1 MAQNFVQHT
10 HHNPKSTDLT
20 GLDFLVEYDDA
31 TAAVSIQEMRGGSF
45 QSCFG
50 AASARPR
57 SRKQSAARTALGG
70 RVAVR
75 HDLIASGYRAGAVA
89 IDPPWPFE
97 HYSDRAAHAVTD
109 HYETMTLDEI
119 KCCRSPSWPCRTAR
133 CSLSDLLTGSLPEM
147 AHT

>member
-70 RVAVR
+70 SVAVR

-119 KCCRSPSWPCRTAR
+119 KCCRSPSWPRRTAR
-133 CSLSDLLTGSLPEM
+133 CSL
-147 AHT
+147 